1 MNKVHLSGKI
11 ERIRI
16 EEFQDKIIKAEF
28 SLSHLP
34 SNNFKYLV
42 PIKHLQWYR
51 CYAYGRIAEQ
61 LSRSWM
67 DDKEVILEGII
78 LNKIAC
84 PENAS
89 SKCELQIHVS
99 DMLVLPKK

>member
-16 EEFQDKIIKAEF
+16 EEFQGRIIKAEF

-61 LSRSWM
+61 LSKSWM

-84 PENAS
+84 PENAY

-99 DMLVLPKK
+99 DMLALPNK

>member
-1 MNKVHLSGKI
+1 MNKVQLSGKI
-11 ERIRI
+11 ARIRI
-16 EEFQDKIIKAEF
+16 DEYQGKIANVEF

-34 SNNFKYLV
+34 SNNFKYLA

-51 CYAYGRIAEQ
+51 CYAYGHIAEQ
-61 LSRSWM
+61 LSKSLM

-84 PENAS
+84 PENAY
-89 SKCELQIHVS
+89 SKCELQIHIS